1 MNRFTSTLGLI
12 AATALASCASEPKPQ
27 PLTYEESASV
37 RMTMRVEALDQGSR
51 MITLRNPSGYSA
63 TYHVSPEVKRLNE
76 VKVGDSVNASYEVSI
91 VGELRPPTA
100 EEKADPVK
108 IDKSS
113 TRAPVDLSPA
123 AGTQRTVRI
132 VTTVAAV
139 DVPNMR
145 VTLRGPM
152 GDTTVVRARNSDNIK
167 KLHVGDTIVIN
178 YVESSEI
185 SLVEAP

>member
-1 MNRFTSTLGLI
+1 MNRFTSALGLI
-12 AATALASCASEPKPQ
+12 AAAALASCATKPT

-37 RMTMRVEALDQGSR
+37 RTTMRVEALNQGSR
-51 MITLRNPSGYSA
+51 MITLRDSSGYST
-63 TYHVSPEVKRLNE
+63 TYHVSPDVARLNE
-76 VKVGDSVNASYEVSI
+76 VKVGDSVIAEYEVSV

-100 EEKADPVK
+100 EEKADPVQ
-108 IDKSS
+108 IEKSS
-113 TRAPVDLSPA
+113 SRAPVDLSPA
-123 AGTQRTVRI
+123 AATRRTVRI
-132 VTTVAAV
+132 VTTVSAV
-139 DVPNMR
+139 DVPNMW
-145 VTLRGPM
+145 VTLKGPM